1 MEKYIYVTEKESRK
15 FRIIKIDDIK
25 IIEPFKG
32 GNGSAITL
40 CDGERIHLM
49 ETARKVKKRIETEG
63 VSI

>member
-32 GNGSAITL
+32 GNGSAITFV
-40 CDGERIHLM
+40 M
-49 ETARKVKKRIETEG
+49 ENVYISWKQPARSKNA
-63 VSI
+63 

>member
-32 GNGSAITL
+32 AMAVPL
-40 CDGERIHLM
+40 PFVM
-49 ETARKVKKRIETEG
+49 ENVYISWKQPARSKNA
-63 VSI
+63 